1 MKFRILF
8 VLIFFIAQ
16 ASGVE
21 ISTNAI
27 LLEDVYYVIK
37 GEKID
42 ITLLGNPSEEVEV
55 TIIYS
60 FKIQSSGG
68 QYYYSQEKFPVPLKA
83 YFEVKTW
90 PVENLTVEAKLW
102 IFSKKLEANATN
114 DVAKVAASLP
124 FSGNFDVKI
133 YGKAKAEI
141 VNVEAKANAKLKLD
155 ENGRYTISYDTSKL
169 PLGEMI
175 VRLDSKQLN
184 VKVVSSLPTTPTPT
198 PNPPQNPTPEP
209 TPEPTTTPT
218 PTPTPL
224 TTSTPAPT
232 PTPTL
237 TPAAEEMQILT
248 PILSTPAI
256 TNTPDYTPT
265 PTTTPKSNPNE
276 NLSPTPTLPM
286 TPLPTPKPFIPGFE
300 AIFAIAGLLALAFL
314 MRKR

>member
-8 VLIFFIAQ
+8 VLIFFITQ

-27 LLEDVYYVIK
+27 LIEDVYYVLR

-60 FKIQSSGG
+60 FKIQSSSG

-114 DVAKVAASLP
+114 DLAKVAASLP

-133 YGKAKAEI
+133 YGKAKAEV
-141 VNVEAKANAKLKLD
+141 VNAEAKANAKLKLD
-155 ENGRYTISYDTSKL
+155 ETGKYTISYDTSKL
-169 PLGEMI
+169 PLGEMT
-175 VRLDSKQLN
+175 VKLDSKQLN
-184 VKVVSSLPTTPTPT
+184 VKVVSFLPITPTPT
-198 PNPPQNPTPEP
+198 PTPTSPTTPPQNPTPEP
-209 TPEPTTTPT
+209 TP
-218 PTPTPL
+218 
-224 TTSTPAPT
+224 T

-237 TPAAEEMQILT
+237 TPAPEETPILT
-248 PILSTPAI
+248 PILPTPAI

-276 NLSPTPTLPM
+276 NLSPTPTTLPM

-314 MRKR
+314 TKKR

>member
-1 MKFRILF
+1 MKFLAAIFTVFIFSLILK
-8 VLIFFIAQ
+8 
-16 ASGVE
+16 ASAVE
-21 ISTNAI
+21 VSTNAA
-27 LLEDVYYVIK
+27 LLDNVYYVIK

-60 FKIQSSGG
+60 FKIQSSSGH
-68 QYYYSQEKFPVPLKA
+68 YYYSQDKFPVPLKA

-141 VNVEAKANAKLKLD
+141 VNAEVKANAKLKLD
-155 ENGRYTISYDTSKL
+155 ETGRYTISYDTSKL

-175 VRLDSKQLN
+175 VKLDSKQLN
-184 VKVVSSLPTTPTPT
+184 VKVVSFLPTTPTPT
-198 PNPPQNPTPEP
+198 PTPTHTPPTTPPQNPTPEP
-209 TPEPTTTPT
+209 TPEPTLTPPPT
-218 PTPTPL
+218 PTPAPEETP
-224 TTSTPAPT
+224 
-232 PTPTL
+232 
-237 TPAAEEMQILT
+237 ILT

-276 NLSPTPTLPM
+276 NLSPTPTTLPM

-314 MRKR
+314 TRKR